1 MLKYNKLVCDQP
13 TKCNILAI
21 FRAKQT
27 LQLKSTI
34 HLSSYNLKTY
44 IAKINPKRYQTLFTK
59 LIVIL
64 SSSWLLVTNA
74 SALSSK
80 SAETEK
86 MITGNPPYIL
96 LSDGITPLTDLRQI
110 MGINFPNRNGQGG
123 TEWISAWDTDQ
134 TLRAPKG
141 MHFNDVWA
149 YATPTDGVSYN
160 PPALNV
166 DDNDGDQVGGYVS
179 GTIRATW
186 FENDI
191 QIPNDKLSW
200 ELWNCGGP
208 YKLRVE
214 VSNIQANTQY
224 GLPRNRYYGSSSVEY
239 RIIPNGQICYLRPNE
254 MTHFGDHDPNVFNNT
269 YGFSRNSGFPT
280 TGFQNAAFTLVG
292 SGSDQSLYRCYTSNG
307 GGKISLSTIGGYASN
322 CTVNYIAGQK
332 SQFIQNGTPTITME
346 FYNGRYWEWID
357 NFTIPV
363 PNKWPSKGSGKAMV
377 FGDGYWFYDIKNYYA
392 LTFCSNIEKIS
403 YIQAHS
409 LGFRAQYL
417 YKADELSNNQSHF
430 IRAVGTFMGEWGITK
445 RYGGVWR
452 PDGDLW
458 TADLSSNLQ
467 NVYRVMGMTGRI
479 ETRSP
484 RYQSTTTVCRGD

>member
-191 QIPNDKLSW
+191 QIPNDKLSS
-200 ELWNCGGP
+200 EIWNCGGP

-214 VSNIQANTQY
+214 VSNIQAKTQY
-224 GLPRNRYYGSSSVEY
+224 GLPNNRDYGSSSVEY
-239 RIIPNGQICYLRPNE
+239 RIIPNGQICYLRPYE
-254 MTHFGDHDPNVFNNT
+254 MTNFGDHDPNVFNNT
-269 YGFSRNSGFPT
+269 YGFSRSSGFPT
-280 TGFQNAAFTLVG
+280 TGFWGATYTLVG
-292 SGSDQSLYRCYTSNG
+292 SGSDQSRYRCSSNNG
-307 GGKISLSTIGGYASN
+307 DGKIKLSTLNGYGSN
-322 CTVNYIAGQK
+322 CQVTYTAAQK
-332 SQFIQNGTPTITME
+332 SAFIQNGTPTITME
-346 FYNGRYWEWID
+346 YYNGRDWEWLD
-357 NFTIPV
+357 SFTIPV
-363 PNKWPSKGSGKAMV
+363 PAKWPSKGSGREM
-377 FGDGYWFYDIKNYYA
+377 YYSDDRYVNGSRQFFA
-392 LTFCSNIEKIS
+392 LEFCVGEKVMYGSALSQTFREK
-403 YIQAHS
+403 
-409 LGFRAQYL
+409 YL
-417 YKADELSNNQSHF
+417 YKASEISNNDSHF

-458 TADLSSNLQ
+458 TADLSSSLQ

>member
-1 MLKYNKLVCDQP
+1 MNTHQHKNKQ
-13 TKCNILAI
+13 KAI
-21 FRAKQT
+21 
-27 LQLKSTI
+27 
-34 HLSSYNLKTY
+34 NLT
-44 IAKINPKRYQTLFTK
+44 RYQTLFAQ
-59 LIVIL
+59 IIFIL
-64 SSSWLLVTNA
+64 SSLLLVNNVW
-74 SALSSK
+74 ALSSY
-80 SAETEK
+80 SAQTEK
-86 MITGNPPYIL
+86 MITGNTPYIL
-96 LSDGITPLTDLRQI
+96 LTDGVTPLTDLRQI
-110 MGINFPNRNGQGG
+110 MGVNFPNRNGQGG
-123 TEWISAWDTDQ
+123 TEWISAWDTDLI
-134 TLRAPKG
+134 LRAPKG
-141 MHFNDVWA
+141 MHFNDVWTF
-149 YATPTDGVSYN
+149 ATPTDGEAHN
-160 PPALNV
+160 PSTLNV
-166 DDNDGDQVGGYVS
+166 DDIDGDEVGGYVS

-322 CTVNYIAGQK
+322 CTINYIAEQK
-332 SQFIQNGTPTITME
+332 SQFIKNGTPSITME
-346 FYNGRYWEWID
+346 FYNGRYWEWFD
-357 NFTIPV
+357 SFTIPV
-363 PNKWPSKGSGKAMV
+363 PNKWPSKGSGRAMM
-377 FGDGYWFYDIKNYYA
+377 FGDNRYFSASKNFFA
-392 LTFCSNIEKIS
+392 LNFCSNIKQVTYVQASNPSFREK
-403 YIQAHS
+403 
-409 LGFRAQYL
+409 YL
-417 YKADELSNNQSHF
+417 YKAAELSNNQSHF

-458 TADLSSNLQ
+458 TADITSNRG

-479 ETRSP
+479 EDQMP
-484 RYQSTTTVCRGD
+484 VYPSTTAVCRGD